1 MFHKKQGWAKCGH
14 ETSYL
19 TQDDASFEPER
30 CNACLREYF
39 AERKRMFAAGYREP
53 EIPEDERIV
62 MAECGHL
69 GERIMVDGRPVE
81 PKECLDC
88 FSARHQANEPIS
100 PETLEALAI
109 LGELVQEFFDGDENS
124 E

>member
-1 MFHKKQGWAKCGH
+1 
-14 ETSYL
+14 
-19 TQDDASFEPER
+19 
-30 CNACLREYF
+30 
-39 AERKRMFAAGYREP
+39 MFAAGYREP

-88 FSARHQANEPIS
+88 FSARHQANEPIP